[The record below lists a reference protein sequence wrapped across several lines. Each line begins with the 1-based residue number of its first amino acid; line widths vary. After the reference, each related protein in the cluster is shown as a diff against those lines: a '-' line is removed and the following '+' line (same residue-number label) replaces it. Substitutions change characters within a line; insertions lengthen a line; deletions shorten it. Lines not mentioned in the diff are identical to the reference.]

1 MTYQFPVIELVD
13 RYAIAKLKFA
23 KTGANQAELNFY
35 QEQVKNIDFIKVQN
49 LFDELYLVHQ
59 SIWNLESELKS
70 GLEHKLPLEEIGRR
84 AIEIRNFNN
93 RRVEL
98 KNIMA
103 ASLGCAVQEVKQD
116 HISA

>member
-23 KTGANQAELNFY
+23 KTGANQAELDFY
-35 QEQVKNIDFIKVQN
+35 QDQVNTIN
-49 LFDELYLVHQ
+49 LSLVKSQFDALCAVHE

-70 GLEHKLPLEEIGRR
+70 GVEHRLSLEEIGRR
-84 AIEIRNFNN
+84 AIEIRNLNN

-98 KNIMA
+98 KNSM
-103 ASLGCAVQEVKQD
+103 ASLLGCSVQEIKQD
-116 HISA
+116 HLSA

>member
-23 KTGANQAELNFY
+23 KTGANQAELHFY
-35 QEQVKNIDFIKVQN
+35 QQQVETMNIAAVQKF
-49 LFDELYLVHQ
+49 FDELCEVHE

-70 GLEHKLPLEEIGRR
+70 GLEHQLSLEEIGRR
-84 AIEIRNFNN
+84 AIQIRNFNN

-98 KNIMA
+98 KNTMA
-103 ASLGCAVQEVKQD
+103 KLIGCNVQEIKQD